1 VILCHC
7 RAVSD
12 GTVNAAIASGASTL
26 AHVSAAT
33 GAGTGCGGCVPAIE
47 VLLAEAALAITAPE
61 QLVATQRRR
70 RAAAHEAA

>member
-12 GTVNAAIASGASTL
+12 GAVGAAIAAGASTL
-26 AHVSAAT
+26 AHVAAAT

-47 VLLAEAALAITAPE
+47 VLLAEAALAITEPE
-61 QLVATQRRR
+61 QLVATQHQR

>member
-12 GTVNAAIASGASTL
+12 GTVNAAIASGASTV

-33 GAGTGCGGCVPAIE
+33 GAGTGCGGCVPVIE

-61 QLVATQRRR
+61 QLVATHRR